1 MWNDIRF
8 ALRSFWRTPGFS
20 AVAVLTLALGIGATA
35 AIFSLFYQ
43 VLLRSLPVR
52 SPEQLVVLHSSG
64 PELPGGSYSD
74 SYESVFSYPM
84 YRRLQDS
91 SQLFDGVAARSGATI
106 QVVRESGSERGE
118 AEIVSG
124 NYFDV
129 LGLRPVLGRLLSR
142 QDDRIRGGNPVAVL
156 TFRYWTEHFGNSAAA
171 LNQKIAVNGHPFLII
186 GVAPREFNGF
196 LTGQSLAMFLPIS
209 MMLQIS
215 PGWEDFDRPGMHW
228 LNIIGR
234 LKAEVSKAQA
244 TASLRP
250 LWVSMVRDD
259 IDHVGVKDQAA
270 RQRLLAK
277 PIELHSAAQ
286 GINELEAQWKK
297 PLTALLAMVGLLLI
311 IACGNLANLLIARAV
326 ARTREI
332 AVRVAVGADRWQ
344 VIRQSLAES
353 LVLAVAG
360 GMIGTVLSFF
370 LVRSLTALLPTD
382 VTGDWLTAK
391 PDITVL
397 AFSVLLMLTTIVL
410 FGVLPA
416 MQAARVDPMPAL
428 KDQSSNASPRG
439 AQTRWRWALVA
450 GQLAVSLCL
459 LVGAALFSKT
469 LVNLLAHDPGFRPN
483 HLMTFSVD
491 PRFSGYSVDTG
502 RSLYHEIRE
511 KLTQLPGVQSVSIA
525 EFSPL
530 SQSEASS
537 NVTVEGF
544 HPRADEDTYSDENA
558 VGPGFFRT
566 LGTALVGGREF
577 DDHDR
582 EGSAK
587 VAIVNEAFVRHFI
600 RNRNPVGT
608 RMEVGAGQPLDT
620 DIVGV
625 VKDAQ
630 NLSLRETVKPTFY
643 VPFDQSYKQQKQIR
657 QAAFFMRAQSD
668 LPALERS
675 VRALVRNINSA
686 LPVYG
691 ARTMTEKVDE
701 SIYTER
707 LIATLA
713 TAFSVLA
720 MLLAAIGL
728 YGLMAYSVA
737 RRTAEIGIRLALG
750 AMPRQVLQMVM
761 KEVLLLASAGVMIGL
776 PAAYVLAR
784 LLESQLYGVKAGNAA
799 SFCFSV
805 GILVAAAAIAGIVP
819 AWRAT
824 SVDPKDALRYE

>member
-8 ALRSFWRTPGFS
+8 ALRSFRRTPVFS

-64 PELPGGSYSD
+64 PGLPGGSSSD

-84 YRRLQDS
+84 YKRLQDK
-91 SQLFDGVAARSGATI
+91 SQLFDGWAARSGSTI
-106 QVVRESGSERGE
+106 QVVRQSGSERGK
-118 AEIVSG
+118 AEVVSG

-129 LGLRPVLGRLLSR
+129 LGLRPALGRLLSR
-142 QDDRIRGGNPVAVL
+142 QDDSVRGGNPVAVL
-156 TFRYWTEHFGNSAAA
+156 SFRYWTDHLGSRPSV
-171 LNQKIAVNGHPFLII
+171 LNQQILINGHPFVIV
-186 GVAPREFNGF
+186 GVAPRGFDGF
-196 LTGQSLAMFLPIS
+196 LTGESPAIFLPIS
-209 MMLQIS
+209 MTPQIS
-215 PGWEDFDRPGMHW
+215 PSWEDFDRPGLQW
-228 LNIIGR
+228 LNIVGR
-234 LKAEVSKAQA
+234 LKPGVSRAQA

-250 LWVSMVRDD
+250 LWVSMLRNDSD
-259 IDHVGVKDQAA
+259 QLGVKDQAA

-277 PIELHSAAQ
+277 PIELHSASQ
-286 GINELEAQWKK
+286 GINELETQWRK
-297 PLTALLAMVGLLLI
+297 PLTALFAMVGLLLV

-332 AVRVAVGADRWQ
+332 AVRVAIGADRWQ

-360 GMIGTVLSFF
+360 GIIGTVLSFF
-370 LVRSLTALLPTD
+370 LVRSLIALLPED
-382 VTGDWLTAK
+382 VAGHWITAK
-391 PDITVL
+391 PDVTVL
-397 AFSVLLMLTTIVL
+397 AFSLVLVLTTIVL
-410 FGVLPA
+410 FGLLPA
-416 MQAARVDPMPAL
+416 MQVARVDPMPAL
-428 KDQSSNASPRG
+428 KDQSSNASG
-439 AQTRWRWALVA
+439 SSGQTRWRRALVA

-459 LVGAALFSKT
+459 LVGAALFAKT
-469 LVNLLAHDPGFRPN
+469 LVNLLSHDPGFRPD

-502 RSLYHEIRE
+502 RSLYREIRQ
-511 KLTQLPGVQSVSIA
+511 KLTLLPGVESVSIA

-530 SQSEASS
+530 SNSEASS

-544 HPRADEDTYSDENA
+544 HPRADEDADSDENA

-566 LGTALVGGREF
+566 LGTALVSGREF

-582 EGSAK
+582 EGSPK
-587 VAIVNEAFVRHFI
+587 VAMVNEAFVRHFI
-600 RNRNPVGT
+600 RNRDAAGT
-608 RMEVGAGQPLDT
+608 RMEVGAGRPLDT
-620 DIVGV
+620 AIVGV

-657 QAAFFMRAQSD
+657 QAAFFVRAKSD

-675 VRALVRNINSA
+675 VRALVRSINAA
-686 LPVYG
+686 LPVYSV
-691 ARTMTEKVDE
+691 RTMTKKVDE

-707 LIATLA
+707 LIAILG

-728 YGLMAYSVA
+728 YGVMAYSVA

-750 AMPRQVLQMVM
+750 AMPRQVLQLIM
-761 KEVLLLASAGVMIGL
+761 KEVLLLATAGVLIGL

-784 LLESQLYGVKAGNAA
+784 LLESQLYGVRAGNPA
-799 SFCFSV
+799 SFCLSV
-805 GILVAAAAIAGIVP
+805 GILVAAAAIAGIIP

-824 SVDPKDALRYE
+824 TVDPKDALRYE